1 MDTVTLDR
9 RLSQPAKEF
18 LHQPSRLLID
28 GKLVE
33 AASGKTFPVYNPAT
47 GAILMQ
53 VAEAD
58 SADVDRAVKAARKAF
73 DEGPW
78 SKISPS
84 ERGKLLWKLAELLE
98 KHSDEFAELESID
111 NGKPVAV
118 ARAADVPLAIDMF
131 RYMGG
136 WATKITGS
144 TIPLSFPGEFLS
156 YTLREPVGVVGQI
169 IPWNFPLLMA
179 AWKIAPALAAGC
191 TVVLKAAEQTPLT
204 ALRLAE
210 LVLEAGFPAGVVNIL
225 SGYGETA
232 GAALAAHD
240 MVDKVAFTG
249 STEVGKL
256 IVKAAA
262 GNLKKVS
269 LELGGKSPAI
279 VFPDADLE
287 RTIPGAAMG
296 IFFNQGQTCC
306 AGSRLFVHKKV
317 FDQVVDGIC
326 KVAESIK
333 LGAGLDPDTEMG
345 PLVSDEQLARV
356 TGYIELGKKEGAKIA
371 TGGTKVGKDGG
382 YFVAPTVIT
391 DIKPDMRVVREE
403 IFGPVLVVDT
413 FNDDDLDRIAK
424 QANDTIYGLAASVW
438 TRDVGVA
445 NKMAKR
451 LRAGTV
457 WINCHNV
464 FDAALPF
471 GGYKQSGWGRE
482 MGEEVLHNYTEVKA
496 VTTAL

>member
-1 MDTVTLDR
+1 MDTVTLDK

-98 KHSDEFAELESID
+98 KHGDEFAEIESID

-136 WATKITGS
+136 WATKINGS

-156 YTLREPVGVVGQI
+156 YTLREPVGVAGQI

-191 TVVLKAAEQTPLT
+191 TVVLKAAEQTPLS
-204 ALRLAE
+204 ALRLAD

-225 SGYGETA
+225 AGYGETA
-232 GAALAAHD
+232 GAALAAHEL
-240 MVDKVAFTG
+240 VDKVAFTG

-269 LELGGKSPAI
+269 LELGGKSPNI
-279 VFPDADLE
+279 VFKDAGDLE
-287 RTIPGAAMG
+287 AAISGAANA
-296 IFFNQGQTCC
+296 IFFNHGQCCC
-306 AGSRLFVHKKV
+306 AGSRLLVEREIFEDVVEGVSERAKK
-317 FDQVVDGIC
+317 
-326 KVAESIK
+326 IK
-333 LGAGLDPDTEMG
+333 LGPGMDPNTEMG
-345 PLVSDEQLARV
+345 PLVSEEQLARV
-356 TGYIELGKKEGAKIA
+356 T
-371 TGGTKVGKDGG
+371 
-382 YFVAPTVIT
+382 
-391 DIKPDMRVVREE
+391 R
-403 IFGPVLVVDT
+403 
-413 FNDDDLDRIAK
+413 
-424 QANDTIYGLAASVW
+424 
-438 TRDVGVA
+438 
-445 NKMAKR
+445 
-451 LRAGTV
+451 
-457 WINCHNV
+457 
-464 FDAALPF
+464 
-471 GGYKQSGWGRE
+471 
-482 MGEEVLHNYTEVKA
+482 
-496 VTTAL
+496 

>member
-98 KHSDEFAELESID
+98 KHGDEFAELESID

-262 GNLKKVS
+262 GNLKKV
-269 LELGGKSPAI
+269 
-279 VFPDADLE
+279 
-287 RTIPGAAMG
+287 
-296 IFFNQGQTCC
+296 
-306 AGSRLFVHKKV
+306 
-317 FDQVVDGIC
+317 
-326 KVAESIK
+326 
-333 LGAGLDPDTEMG
+333 
-345 PLVSDEQLARV
+345 
-356 TGYIELGKKEGAKIA
+356 
-371 TGGTKVGKDGG
+371 
-382 YFVAPTVIT
+382 
-391 DIKPDMRVVREE
+391 
-403 IFGPVLVVDT
+403 
-413 FNDDDLDRIAK
+413 
-424 QANDTIYGLAASVW
+424 
-438 TRDVGVA
+438 
-445 NKMAKR
+445 
-451 LRAGTV
+451 
-457 WINCHNV
+457 
-464 FDAALPF
+464 
-471 GGYKQSGWGRE
+471 
-482 MGEEVLHNYTEVKA
+482 
-496 VTTAL
+496 